1 MTEIYLDNS
10 ATTPLHQ
17 AVTAMLNRIQVE
29 TYGNPSSMHEKG
41 LQAERLL
48 KEARRQVA
56 TFFGGRDN
64 EIIFTAGG
72 TEANNLAIKGAA
84 YQNRKRGNHLIT
96 TTIEHPSVLNC
107 FKFLESEG
115 FRVSYLPV
123 DRLGIVNPED
133 LQTLVT
139 PQTTLVS
146 IMHVNNEIGS
156 IQPLEKIGSLLKQ
169 LNPRALLHTDAV
181 QSFTRLP
188 LETEKW
194 RADLI
199 SCSAHKIHGPK
210 GAGCLW
216 VRKGIRLQPQI
227 HGGGQE
233 SGIRSGT
240 ENTAAIAGFGLA
252 AQLSGEQQAEKAVL
266 LQRLKETFYVE
277 LQKSGTDFV
286 LNGPSIQAGA
296 PHIINIS
303 FPGFKAEMLLHN
315 LEDRGIFVS
324 AGSACHSRHPE
335 PSRVLTAIGLEQDSA
350 AGSLRFSFS
359 TLNTTDDSVRAAAVT
374 AAVVKEL
381 AQLLN

>member
-10 ATTPLHQ
+10 ATTPLHH
-17 AVTAMLNRIQVE
+17 AVAAMINRVQVE
-29 TYGNPSSMHEKG
+29 IYGNPSSMHEKG
-41 LQAERLL
+41 LHAERLI

-56 TFFGGRDN
+56 TFFRGQDN

-72 TEANNLAIKGAA
+72 TEANNLAIKGTA
-84 YQNRKRGNHLIT
+84 YQNRQRGKHLIT
-96 TTIEHPSVLNC
+96 TSVEHPSVLGC
-107 FKFLESEG
+107 LKFLESEG
-115 FRVSYLPV
+115 FQVSYLPV
-123 DRLGIVNPED
+123 DRFGLVNPED
-133 LQTLVT
+133 LHTLVT

-156 IQPLEKIGSLLKQ
+156 IQPLEVIGPLLKQ
-169 LNPRALLHTDAV
+169 LNPQALLHIDAV

-188 LETEKW
+188 LKTEMW

-216 VRKGIRLQPQI
+216 IRKGLRLQPQM

-252 AQLSGEQQAEKAVL
+252 ALLSGEKQAEKALL
-266 LQRLKETFYVE
+266 LQQLKETFYDE
-277 LQKSGTDFV
+277 LQKSGINFA

-296 PHIINIS
+296 PQIINIS
-303 FPGFKAEMLLHN
+303 LPGFKAEMLLHN
-315 LEDRGIFVS
+315 LEDRGIYVS

-335 PSRVLTAIGLEQDSA
+335 PSHVLTAIGLDQGTA

-359 TLNTTDDSVRAAAVT
+359 TLNTINDSVRAAAVT
-374 AAVVKEL
+374 KAVVQEL
-381 AQLLN
+381 AKLLN

>member
-1 MTEIYLDNS
+1 LTEIYLDNS

-17 AVTAMLNRIQVE
+17 AVTAMLNRVQVE
-29 TYGNPSSMHEKG
+29 VYGNPSSMHEKG

-48 KEARRQVA
+48 KEARGQVA
-56 TFFGGRDN
+56 AFFGGRDN

-72 TEANNLAIKGAA
+72 TEANNLAIKGSA
-84 YQNRKRGNHLIT
+84 YQNRQRGKHLIT

-115 FRVSYLPV
+115 FQVSYLPV
-123 DRLGIVNPED
+123 DRFGLVKPED
-133 LQTLVT
+133 LQSLVT
-139 PQTTLVS
+139 AQTTLVS

-156 IQPLEKIGSLLKQ
+156 IQPLEIFGPLLKK
-169 LNPRALLHTDAV
+169 LNPRALLHIDAV

-194 RADLI
+194 HADLI

-216 VRKGIRLQPQI
+216 VRKGLRLQPLV

-240 ENTAAIAGFGLA
+240 ENTAAIAGLGLA
-252 AQLSGEQQAEKAVL
+252 AFISGEQQANKAVL

-277 LQKSGTDFV
+277 LQKSGINFI

-315 LEDRGIFVS
+315 LEDRGIYVS

-335 PSRVLTAIGLEQDSA
+335 PSHVLTAIGLDQSTA

-359 TLNTTDDSVRAAAVT
+359 SLNTIDDSVQAATVT

-381 AQLLN
+381 AKLFN

>member
-1 MTEIYLDNS
+1 MTKIYLDNS
-10 ATTPLHQ
+10 ATTPLHH
-17 AVTAMLNRIQVE
+17 AVAAMLNRVQVE
-29 TYGNPSSMHEKG
+29 IYGNPSSMHEKG

-56 TFFGGRDN
+56 TFFSGRDN

-84 YQNRKRGNHLIT
+84 YQNRPRGKHLIT
-96 TTIEHPSVLNC
+96 TSVEHPSVLSC

-115 FRVSYLPV
+115 FQVSYLPV
-123 DRLGIVNPED
+123 NRFGVVNPED

-139 PQTTLVS
+139 SQTTLVS

-156 IQPLEKIGSLLKQ
+156 IQPLEVIGPLLKQ
-169 LNPRALLHTDAV
+169 LNPRALLHIDAV

-188 LETEKW
+188 LQTEKW

-216 VRKGIRLQPQI
+216 VRKGLRLQPQI

-240 ENTAAIAGFGLA
+240 ENTAAIAGLGLA
-252 AQLSGEQQAEKAVL
+252 ALLSGEQQAEKAVL
-266 LQRLKETFYVE
+266 LQRLKETFYDE
-277 LQKSGTDFV
+277 LQKSGINFA

-303 FPGFKAEMLLHN
+303 FTGFKAEMLLHN
-315 LEDRGIFVS
+315 LEDRGIYVS

-335 PSRVLTAIGLEQDSA
+335 PSHVLTAIGLDQGTA
-350 AGSLRFSFS
+350 AASLRFSFS

-374 AAVVKEL
+374 AAVVREL

>member
-10 ATTPLHQ
+10 ATTPLHH
-17 AVTAMLNRIQVE
+17 AVAAMLNRVQVE
-29 TYGNPSSMHEKG
+29 IYGNPSSMHEKG

-56 TFFGGRDN
+56 IFFRGQEN

-84 YQNRKRGNHLIT
+84 YQNRQRGKHLIT
-96 TTIEHPSVLNC
+96 TSVEHPSVLSC

-115 FRVSYLPV
+115 FQVSYLPV
-123 DRLGIVNPED
+123 NRFGVVNPED

-139 PQTTLVS
+139 SQTTLVS

-156 IQPLEKIGSLLKQ
+156 IQPLEAVGPLLKQ
-169 LNPRALLHTDAV
+169 LNPQALLHIDAV
-181 QSFTRLP
+181 QSFTKLP
-188 LETEKW
+188 LRTEKW
-194 RADLI
+194 QADLI

-216 VRKGIRLQPQI
+216 VRKGLRLQPQI
-227 HGGGQE
+227 LGGGQE

-240 ENTAAIAGFGLA
+240 ENTAAIAGLGLA
-252 AQLSGEQQAEKAVL
+252 ALLSGEKQAEKTIL
-266 LQRLKETFYVE
+266 LQRLKETFYDE
-277 LQKSGTDFV
+277 LKKSGINFAI
-286 LNGPSIQAGA
+286 NGPSTQVGA
-296 PHIINIS
+296 PNIINIS

-315 LEDRGIFVS
+315 LEDHGVYVS

-335 PSRVLTAIGLEQDSA
+335 PSHVLTAIGLDQSTA

-359 TLNTTDDSVRAAAVT
+359 TLNTIDESVRAAAVT
-374 AAVVKEL
+374 AAVVREL